1 MIRDYDIEQMKKHTC
16 CVNCFVKIVNFIDN
30 HRDLTYDC
38 VIRLRDEL
46 TTYVNRLGKE
56 LHPDVVTS
64 IDRKLQTVKP
74 VVKKKR
80 KKHDSEK
87 ETS

>member
-16 CVNCFVKIVNFIDN
+16 CPTCDKHIVNFIDN
-30 HRDLTYDC
+30 HTDLTHDC

-46 TTYVNRLGKE
+46 TAHVNKQQKD
-56 LHPDVVTS
+56 LHPNVVIS
-64 IDRKLQTVKP
+64 IDRKLKTFKP
-74 VVKKKR
+74 VIKSKG
-80 KKHDSEK
+80 KKHAKK

>member
-16 CVNCFVKIVNFIDN
+16 CPGCYVKIVNFVDN
-30 HRDLTYDC
+30 HNDLTYDC
-38 VIRLRDEL
+38 VIRLRNEL
-46 TTYVNRLGKE
+46 TTYVNRLSKDLDTE
-56 LHPDVVTS
+56 VTTS
-64 IDRKLQTVKP
+64 IDRKLQILKP

-80 KKHDSEK
+80 KKHDSKK

>member
-16 CVNCFVKIVNFIDN
+16 CPSCDRHIVNFIDN
-30 HRDLTYDC
+30 HTDLTHDC
-38 VIRLRDEL
+38 VIKLRDEL
-46 TTYVNRLGKE
+46 KAHVAKQQKE
-56 LHPDVVTS
+56 LHPNVVIS
-64 IDRKLQTVKP
+64 IDRKLEAVKP

-80 KKHDSEK
+80 KKHDSKK

>member
-16 CVNCFVKIVNFIDN
+16 CPTCYVKITSFIGN
-30 HRDLTYDC
+30 HNDLTYDC

-46 TTYVNRLGKE
+46 TKYVNRISKD
-56 LHPDVVTS
+56 LHPNIVRS
-64 IDRKLQTVKP
+64 IDKKLELLKP
-74 VVKKKR
+74 VVKKKG
-80 KKHDSEK
+80 KKYYAKK